1 MKQENSTLQQKSDF
15 QFNVAAINLCT
26 ESEGPYKRLAVW
38 FQGCDKRCLG
48 CCNKE
53 LFSFTPAH
61 ILPLNNLL
69 SLIIDAKKRFSI
81 EGITYLGG
89 EPVLQQG
96 LAELS
101 RHLRDTGL
109 GVILFTGRLFE
120 ELPDTLIQAVDM
132 IVDGGFEENNIDNAR
147 NMIGSKNQTVHFVT
161 TRYISCKKWFYTP
174 RPKHVEI
181 NFSDTLIINGDV
193 VF

>member
-1 MKQENSTLQQKSDF
+1 MRHNRDF

-38 FQGCDKRCLG
+38 FQGCDKRCSG

-61 ILPLNNLL
+61 ILSFNNLL
-69 SLIIDAKKRFSI
+69 SLVAEAKERYPI
-81 EGITYLGG
+81 EGVTYLGG

-101 RHLRDTGL
+101 QHLRDMGL

-120 ELPDTLIQAVDM
+120 ELPDTLVQAVDM
-132 IVDGGFEENNIDNAR
+132 VVDGGFEENNIDDER
-147 NMIGSKNQTVHFVT
+147 NMIGSKNQTIHFVT
-161 TRYISCKKWFYTP
+161 ARYTSCKRWFYTP

-193 VF
+193 VL